1 MFDSN
6 MRLIVDLQ
14 GWKRRL
20 VYVLLFESLA
30 ITCTSTGLSIL
41 ARSDLGHAGIMGLT
55 CSAIAV
61 IWTWIFNS
69 LFEQWESR
77 QVIRGRSALRRLAHA
92 LGFEGVLL
100 IVFVSLFAWW
110 FSISLWEAFLMDAAL
125 FIFFLAFTYL
135 FNWAFDTVFGLPESA
150 V

>member
-1 MFDSN
+1 MFDN
-6 MRLIVDLQ
+6 IMRLIVDLQ
-14 GWKRRL
+14 GWKRKL

-30 ITCTSTGLSIL
+30 IVCTSTGLSIL
-41 ARSDLGHAGIMGLT
+41 ARSDLGHAGVMGLT
-55 CSAIAV
+55 CSAVAV

-69 LFEQWESR
+69 LFERWESR
-77 QVIRGRSALRRLAHA
+77 QVIRGRSAMRRLAHA
-92 LGFEGVLL
+92 LGFEGILL

-110 FSISLWEAFLMDAAL
+110 FSISLWEAFLMDAVL
-125 FIFFLAFTYL
+125 FVFFLVFTYL